1 MIVVAYVTLRQGFMN
16 LVNFR
21 NFLRLVGFVWFLK
34 IVSFL
39 YFLSHN
45 EPFSRMEEM
54 AAEQVQKGKG
64 IQVPV

>member
-1 MIVVAYVTLRQGFMN
+1 MN